1 VYHNAPVEWQ
11 AREITVMATVQI
23 DTTERD
29 FFTDRSVLLDPYSY
43 FESIRADGPVYRMP
57 NRDIVIVTGFQEG
70 VDVLL
75 NTRDYSSI
83 INPDPLAALRF
94 EPIGDDISAQIEAN
108 QDTGPMDLMVSYDG
122 ERHAAAR
129 SLLNPLFKPSRLK
142 ANEAFMRHYADDM
155 ARTMVARG
163 SCELIGEVA
172 TPYVT
177 MVIADL
183 LGVPDDDREE
193 FRKVIDS
200 GPPPGNMEETDDEAR
215 ARASA
220 PLMFMIGYFNRYLA
234 ERRAEPRDDVMT
246 DLAMAKFPDGSTPD
260 LIQPVKAAMF
270 LFAAGQDT
278 SAKLI
283 GNALRFLS
291 ENQEMQQHLRENRD
305 QIGPFLEEALRLEGS
320 TKATFRVAKRKTEI
334 AGMDIPAGQVVVV
347 AVSAANRDPRR
358 WDDPA
363 EFRLNR
369 PRIKEHLAFGR
380 GAHTCAGAPL
390 ARAEVAVLLD
400 RLLEHTSAIRLSE
413 AHHGSPGNRNVAY
426 EASYIIRGLAELH
439 VEFTAR

>member
-1 VYHNAPVEWQ
+1 
-11 AREITVMATVQI
+11 MATAPIQSA
-23 DTTERD
+23 ERD
-29 FFTDRSVLLDPYSY
+29 YFTDKSVLLDPYDY
-43 FESIRADGPVYRMP
+43 FEGIRASGPAHRMKD
-57 NRDIVIVTGFQEG
+57 RDIVVVTGFKEG

-75 NTRDYSSI
+75 NTRDFSAI
-83 INPDPLAALRF
+83 ANPDPLAPLPF
-94 EPIGDDISAQIEAN
+94 VPQGDDISGQIDAAQG
-108 QDTGPMDLMVSYDG
+108 TGPMELMISYDG
-122 ERHAAAR
+122 DRHTAAR

-142 ANEAFMRHYADDM
+142 ANEAFMHGYADAM
-155 ARTMVARG
+155 MRRMVARG
-163 SCELIGEVA
+163 GCELIAEVA

-215 ARASA
+215 ARASK

-246 DLAMAKFPDGSTPD
+246 ELALAKYPDGSTPD
-260 LIQPVKAAMF
+260 LIEPVKAAMF

-283 GNALRFLS
+283 GNALRFLC
-291 ENQEMQQHLRENRD
+291 ENQEMQQHLRANRD
-305 QIGPFLEEALRLEGS
+305 QIGPFLEETLRLEGS
-320 TKATFRVAKRKTEI
+320 SKATFRLAKRKTVIGDVE
-334 AGMDIPAGQVVVV
+334 IPAGQMVVI
-347 AVSAANRDPRR
+347 ALSAANRDPRR

-369 PRIKEHLAFGR
+369 PRIKEHIAFGR

-390 ARAEVAVLLD
+390 ARAEVQVLLD
-400 RLLEHTSAIRLSE
+400 RMLEHSSAITLSE
-413 AHHGSPGNRNVAY
+413 AHHGKAGERSIDY
-426 EASYIIRGLAELH
+426 EPSFIIRGLADLH
-439 VEFTAR
+439 VEFARR